1 MVTDEGKAGRVNICE
16 PSVMPR
22 ESKPR
27 RRVVVLGH
35 RDRPLKGGVRRL
47 VNPANRVGTAGSG
60 VQGAPNPAASR
71 GCAVRPE
78 VQDR

>member
-1 MVTDEGKAGRVNICE
+1 MVTDERKAGRVNICE
-16 PSVMPR
+16 PSVMPH

-27 RRVVVLGH
+27 RWVVVLGY

-47 VNPANRVGTAGSG
+47 VSPADRVGIAVPK
-60 VQGAPNPAASR
+60 VQRAPNPAASR